1 MSRQKWHLDDFIHCG
16 AWFVLFGAWWCL
28 GMCSSPA
35 LKDSKNAAD
44 TQRLKSTNAQ
54 NQIYTASTKI
64 EQYNSLEVQKYNA
77 DTLELFFY
85 NPKVKTE
92 FDNALKKNVYD
103 GKMHVFG
110 QSGDTIRIKFDDKR
124 FQRQFEKQ
132 WNKYRGYKLNNIN
145 SNIKKRK

>member
-1 MSRQKWHLDDFIHCG
+1 MRKEYDIIGDAAYG
-16 AWFVLFGAWWCL
+16 CL
-28 GMCSSPA
+28 GA
-35 LKDSKNAAD
+35 LIIGGIFVGAVWLLVDNVINYNKDKKA
-44 TQRLKSTNAQ
+44 K
-54 NQIYTASTKI
+54 KI

-77 DTLELFFY
+77 DTLELFFN

-132 WNKYRGYKLNNIN
+132 WNKYCGYKLGNIN
-145 SNIKKRK
+145 SKKVCNAKS

>member
-1 MSRQKWHLDDFIHCG
+1 MFVGLV
-16 AWFVLFGAWWCL
+16 WFLVNDVINYN
-28 GMCSSPA
+28 
-35 LKDSKNAAD
+35 KDKKA
-44 TQRLKSTNAQ
+44 K
-54 NQIYTASTKI
+54 KI

-77 DTLELFFY
+77 DTLELFFN

-92 FDNALKKNVYD
+92 FDKALKKNVYD

-132 WNKYRGYKLNNIN
+132 WNKYRGYKLGNIN
-145 SNIKKRK
+145 SKKVCNAKS